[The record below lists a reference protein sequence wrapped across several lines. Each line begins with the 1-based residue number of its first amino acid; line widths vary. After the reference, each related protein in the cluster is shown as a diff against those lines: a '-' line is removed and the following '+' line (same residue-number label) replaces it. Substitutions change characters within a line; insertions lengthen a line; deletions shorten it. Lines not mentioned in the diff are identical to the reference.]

1 MIKTVFLSS
10 DYPSDEAI
18 DNQIN
23 SWFEVNPDIKLID
36 IKFQSNVSAVADS
49 GVSAEYWHT
58 SALIIYKVPS
68 ENNISSINSNGLGL
82 IISCE
87 KCGSLSIIKA
97 KDVGQN
103 VCYECKGEK

>member
-18 DNQIN
+18 DDQIN
-23 SWFEVNPDIKLID
+23 SWLAENPDIKLID

-49 GVSAEYWHT
+49 GVSAEYWHS

-68 ENNISSINSNGLGL
+68 ENNIRSIKRKDKKITKTNYFHFGNNSKTNKPCILVKL
-82 IISCE
+82 RTR
-87 KCGSLSIIKA
+87 KR
-97 KDVGQN
+97 Q
-103 VCYECKGEK
+103 